1 MDWYN
6 LQDNNSQTTP
16 SAGTLKDNMKIGN
29 TTVISF
35 INLKGGVGKT
45 TSAVNVAATLA
56 RRDFKSGDKSTKPA
70 SVLLIDLDPQSNA
83 SLTLL
88 NKKQY
93 EEIDRTNKTL
103 YQLFDNEIS
112 RDDDSETFDLG
123 DIRVTPIEGLNLD
136 LLPSSLKLIDIQ
148 DKLVGYHRY
157 YLSATDILFNALN
170 KLKNPEGKAYT
181 HIIFD
186 CPPSLGLIT
195 LNALSLSRYFI
206 VPTLLDAYSHWGLD
220 KIVECVNRL
229 KRCKASCEVELLGVL
244 YSKVDPRSTIENY
257 KWDIEFQ
264 KWGTE
269 FDEWLS
275 KNIRTGKGAII
286 FKSRINSADIIRK
299 AEADN
304 RPLIEYH
311 PSASNLRSEQK
322 KHQVEWEE
330 LVTEILE
337 RIEYRR
343 K

>member
-1 MDWYN
+1 
-6 LQDNNSQTTP
+6 
-16 SAGTLKDNMKIGN
+16 MKIGN

-56 RRDFKSGDKSTKPA
+56 RREIKSGEKSKPA

-88 NKKQY
+88 NKEQY
-93 EEIDRTNKTL
+93 AEIDNTNKTL
-103 YQLFDNEIS
+103 YQLFENEIS
-112 RDDDSETFDLG
+112 RDDDSETYDLG

-157 YLSATDILFNALN
+157 YLSATDILFNALS
-170 KLKNPEGKAYT
+170 KLKNPERKAYT

-220 KIVECVNRL
+220 KIVERVDRL

-244 YSKVDPRSTIENY
+244 YSKVDTKATIENN
-257 KWDIEFQ
+257 KWDSEFQ
-264 KWGTE
+264 KWVPE
-269 FDEWLS
+269 FDAWLS
-275 KNIRTGKGAII
+275 KNIVKSKNSII
-286 FKSRINSADIIRK
+286 FKSRIKSADIIRK

-311 PSASNLRSEQK
+311 PSDSSLRNQQK
-322 KHQVEWEE
+322 DHQVEWES

-337 RIEYRR
+337 RIENR

>member
-1 MDWYN
+1 
-6 LQDNNSQTTP
+6 
-16 SAGTLKDNMKIGN
+16 MKIGN

-56 RRDFKSGDKSTKPA
+56 RREIKSGEKSKPA

-88 NKKQY
+88 NKEQY
-93 EEIDRTNKTL
+93 AEIDNTDKTL
-103 YQLFDNEIS
+103 YQLFANEIS
-112 RDDDSETFDLG
+112 RNDDSETFDLG

-220 KIVECVNRL
+220 KIVERVDRL

-244 YSKVDPRSTIENY
+244 YSKVDTKATIENN
-257 KWDIEFQ
+257 KWDSEFQ
-264 KWGTE
+264 KWVPE
-269 FDEWLS
+269 FDAWLS
-275 KNIRTGKGAII
+275 KNIAKSKNSII
-286 FKSRINSADIIRK
+286 FKSRIKSSDIIRK

-311 PSASNLRSEQK
+311 PSDSSLRNQQK
-322 KHQVEWEE
+322 DHQVEWEN

-337 RIEYRR
+337 RIKDR

>member
-1 MDWYN
+1 
-6 LQDNNSQTTP
+6 
-16 SAGTLKDNMKIGN
+16 MKIGN

-56 RRDFKSGDKSTKPA
+56 RREIKSGEKSKPA

-88 NKKQY
+88 NKEQY
-93 EEIDRTNKTL
+93 AEIDNKNKTL
-103 YQLFDNEIS
+103 YQLFENEIS

-220 KIVECVNRL
+220 KIVERVDRL

-244 YSKVDPRSTIENY
+244 YSKVDTKATIENN
-257 KWDIEFQ
+257 KWDSEFQ
-264 KWGTE
+264 KWVPE
-269 FDEWLS
+269 FNAWLS
-275 KNIRTGKGAII
+275 KNIAKSKNSII
-286 FKSRINSADIIRK
+286 FESRIKSADIIRK

-311 PSASNLRSEQK
+311 PSDSSLRNQQK
-322 KHQVEWEE
+322 DHQVEWEN

-337 RIEYRR
+337 RIENR

>member
-1 MDWYN
+1 
-6 LQDNNSQTTP
+6 
-16 SAGTLKDNMKIGN
+16 MKIGN
-29 TTVISF
+29 ATVISF

-56 RRDFKSGDKSTKPA
+56 KREVKSGDKTTKPA

-88 NKKQY
+88 NKQQY
-93 EEIDRTNKTL
+93 KAVDDADKTL
-103 YQLFDNEIS
+103 YQLFQHEIS
-112 RDDDSETFDLG
+112 RDDDIDTFNLG
-123 DIRVTPIEGLNLD
+123 DIRVTPINELNLD

-157 YLSATDILFNALN
+157 YLSATDILFNALS

-195 LNALSLSRYFI
+195 LNALSLSKYYI
-206 VPTLLDAYSHWGLD
+206 VPTLLDSYSHWGLD
-220 KIVECVNRL
+220 KIVQSVNRL

-244 YSKVDPRSTIENY
+244 YSKVDTKSTIENN
-257 KWDIEFQ
+257 KWDNEFR
-264 KWGTE
+264 KWEQE
-269 FDEWLS
+269 FDEWVA
-275 KNIRTGKGAII
+275 KNLRKGKESVI
-286 FKSRINSADIIRK
+286 FKSRIKSADIIRK

-304 RPLIEYH
+304 RPLIAYY
-311 PSASNLRSEQK
+311 PSDSSLKNQK
-322 KHQVEWEE
+322 EEHQKEWEK
-330 LVTEILE
+330 LVTEMLE
-337 RIEYRR
+337 RIENR

>member
-1 MDWYN
+1 
-6 LQDNNSQTTP
+6 
-16 SAGTLKDNMKIGN
+16 MKIGN

-56 RRDFKSGDKSTKPA
+56 RREIKSGEKSKSA

-88 NKKQY
+88 NKEQY
-93 EEIDRTNKTL
+93 AEIDNKNKTL
-103 YQLFDNEIS
+103 YQLFENEIS

-220 KIVECVNRL
+220 KIVERVDRL

-244 YSKVDPRSTIENY
+244 YSKVDTKATIENN
-257 KWDIEFQ
+257 KWDSEFQ
-264 KWGTE
+264 KWVPE
-269 FDEWLS
+269 FDAWLS
-275 KNIRTGKGAII
+275 KNIAKSKNSII
-286 FKSRINSADIIRK
+286 FKSRIKSADIIRK

-311 PSASNLRSEQK
+311 PSDSSLRNQQK
-322 KHQVEWEE
+322 DHQVEWEN

-337 RIEYRR
+337 RIENR

>member
-1 MDWYN
+1 
-6 LQDNNSQTTP
+6 
-16 SAGTLKDNMKIGN
+16 MKIGN

-56 RRDFKSGDKSTKPA
+56 RREIKIKSSDKSKPA

-88 NKKQY
+88 NKEQY
-93 EEIDRTNKTL
+93 AEIDSNNKTL
-103 YQLFDNEIS
+103 YQLFENEIS
-112 RDDDSETFDLG
+112 RNDDSETFDLG

-220 KIVECVNRL
+220 KIVERVARL

-244 YSKVDPRSTIENY
+244 YSKVDTKATIENN
-257 KWDIEFQ
+257 KWDDEFQ
-264 KWGTE
+264 KWVPE
-269 FDEWLS
+269 FDAWLS
-275 KNIRTGKGAII
+275 KNIAKSKNSII
-286 FKSRINSADIIRK
+286 FKSRIKSADIVRK

-311 PSASNLRSEQK
+311 PSDSSLRNQQK
-322 KHQVEWEE
+322 DHQVEWEN

-337 RIEYRR
+337 RIEDR
-343 K
+343 KKN

>member
-1 MDWYN
+1 
-6 LQDNNSQTTP
+6 
-16 SAGTLKDNMKIGN
+16 MKIGN

-56 RRDFKSGDKSTKPA
+56 KREIKSGEKSTKPA

-88 NKKQY
+88 NKQQY
-93 EEIDRTNKTL
+93 KAVDDADKTL
-103 YQLFDNEIS
+103 YQLFQHEIS

-123 DIRVTPIEGLNLD
+123 DIRVTPINELNLD
-136 LLPSSLKLIDIQ
+136 LLPSSLKLINIQ

-195 LNALSLSRYFI
+195 LNALSLSRYYI
-206 VPTLLDAYSHWGLD
+206 VPTLLDSYSHWGLD
-220 KIVECVNRL
+220 KIVESVNRL

-244 YSKVDPRSTIENY
+244 YSKVDTKSTIENN
-257 KWDIEFQ
+257 KWDNEFR
-264 KWGTE
+264 KWEQE
-269 FDEWLS
+269 FDEWVA
-275 KNIRTGKGAII
+275 KNLRKGKESVI
-286 FKSRINSADIIRK
+286 FKSRIKSADIIRK

-304 RPLIEYH
+304 RPLIAYY
-311 PSASNLRSEQK
+311 PSESSLKNQK
-322 KHQVEWEE
+322 EEHQQEWEK
-330 LVTEILE
+330 LVTEMLE
-337 RIEYRR
+337 RIENR

>member
-1 MDWYN
+1 
-6 LQDNNSQTTP
+6 
-16 SAGTLKDNMKIGN
+16 MKIGN

-56 RRDFKSGDKSTKPA
+56 KREIKSGEKSKPA

-88 NKKQY
+88 NKEQY
-93 EEIDRTNKTL
+93 AEIDKTNKTL
-103 YQLFDNEIS
+103 YQLFENEIS

-157 YLSATDILFNALN
+157 YLSATDILFNALH

-220 KIVECVNRL
+220 KIVERVDRL
-229 KRCKASCEVELLGVL
+229 KRCKAYCEVELLGVL
-244 YSKVDPRSTIENY
+244 YSKVDTKTTIENN
-257 KWDIEFQ
+257 KWDGEFQ
-264 KWGTE
+264 KWVPE
-269 FDEWLS
+269 FDAWLS
-275 KNIRTGKGAII
+275 KNITKGKISLI
-286 FKSRINSADIIRK
+286 FKSRIKSSDIIRK

-311 PSASNLRSEQK
+311 PSDSSLRKQQK
-322 KHQVEWEE
+322 EHQIEWEN

-337 RIEYRR
+337 RIENR
-343 K
+343 KKD

>member
-1 MDWYN
+1 
-6 LQDNNSQTTP
+6 
-16 SAGTLKDNMKIGN
+16 MKIGN

-56 RRDFKSGDKSTKPA
+56 KREIKSGGKSKPA

-88 NKKQY
+88 NKEQY
-93 EEIDRTNKTL
+93 AEIDKKNKTL

-157 YLSATDILFNALN
+157 YLSATDILFNALH

-220 KIVECVNRL
+220 KIVERVERL

-244 YSKVDPRSTIENY
+244 YSKVDTKATIENN
-257 KWDIEFQ
+257 KWDSEFQ
-264 KWGTE
+264 KWVPE
-269 FDEWLS
+269 FDAWLS
-275 KNIRTGKGAII
+275 KNISKGKGSII
-286 FKSRINSADIIRK
+286 FESRIKSADIIRK

-304 RPLIEYH
+304 RPLIEYY
-311 PSASNLRSEQK
+311 PSESYLKSQQK
-322 KHQVEWEE
+322 EHQIEWEK

-337 RIEYRR
+337 RIENR
-343 K
+343 KQN

>member
-1 MDWYN
+1 
-6 LQDNNSQTTP
+6 
-16 SAGTLKDNMKIGN
+16 MKIGN

-56 RRDFKSGDKSTKPA
+56 RREIKSGEKSKPA

-88 NKKQY
+88 NKEQY
-93 EEIDRTNKTL
+93 AEIDNTNKTL
-103 YQLFDNEIS
+103 YQLFENEIS

-220 KIVECVNRL
+220 KIVERVDRL

-244 YSKVDPRSTIENY
+244 YSKVDTKATIENN
-257 KWDIEFQ
+257 KWDSEFQ
-264 KWGTE
+264 KWVPE
-269 FDEWLS
+269 FDAWLS
-275 KNIRTGKGAII
+275 KNIAKSKNSII
-286 FKSRINSADIIRK
+286 FKSRIKSADIIRK

-311 PSASNLRSEQK
+311 PSDSSLRNQQK
-322 KHQVEWEE
+322 DHQVEWEN

-337 RIEYRR
+337 RIENR

>member
-1 MDWYN
+1 MWEN
-6 LQDNNSQTTP
+6 VN
-16 SAGTLKDNMKIGN
+16 
-29 TTVISF
+29 
-35 INLKGGVGKT
+35 
-45 TSAVNVAATLA
+45 AVQEEQC
-56 RRDFKSGDKSTKPA
+56 RGEKSKPA

-88 NKKQY
+88 NKEQY
-93 EEIDRTNKTL
+93 AEIDKTNKTL
-103 YQLFDNEIS
+103 YQLFENEIS

-157 YLSATDILFNALN
+157 YLSATDILFNALH

-220 KIVECVNRL
+220 KIVERVDRL
-229 KRCKASCEVELLGVL
+229 KRCKAYCEVELLGVL
-244 YSKVDPRSTIENY
+244 YSKVDTKTTIENN
-257 KWDIEFQ
+257 KWDGEFQ
-264 KWGTE
+264 KWVPE
-269 FDEWLS
+269 FDAWLS
-275 KNIRTGKGAII
+275 KNITKGKISLI
-286 FKSRINSADIIRK
+286 FKSRIKSSDIIRK

-311 PSASNLRSEQK
+311 PSDSSLKKQQK
-322 KHQVEWEE
+322 EHQIEWEN

-337 RIEYRR
+337 RIENR
-343 K
+343 KKD

>member
-1 MDWYN
+1 
-6 LQDNNSQTTP
+6 
-16 SAGTLKDNMKIGN
+16 MKIGN

-56 RRDFKSGDKSTKPA
+56 KRAIKSGGKTKPA

-88 NKKQY
+88 DKKKY
-93 EEIDRTNKTL
+93 KEIDDTENTL
-103 YQLFDNEIS
+103 YQLFRHEIS

-123 DIRVTPIEGLNLD
+123 DIRVTPIDELNLD
-136 LLPSSLKLIDIQ
+136 LLPSSLKLINIQ

-195 LNALSLSRYFI
+195 LNALSLSRYYI
-206 VPTLLDAYSHWGLD
+206 VPTLLDSYSHWGLD
-220 KIVECVNRL
+220 KIVESVNRL

-244 YSKVDPRSTIENY
+244 YSKVDTRSTIENN
-257 KWDIEFQ
+257 KWDSEFQ
-264 KWGTE
+264 KWEKE

-275 KNIRTGKGAII
+275 KNIRKGQDSII
-286 FKSRINSADIIRK
+286 FKSRIKSSDIIRK

-304 RPLIEYH
+304 RPLISYY
-311 PSASNLRSEQK
+311 PSNGALRNQK
-322 KHQVEWEE
+322 EDHQQEWED

-337 RIEYRR
+337 RIESR
-343 K
+343 KKP

>member
-1 MDWYN
+1 
-6 LQDNNSQTTP
+6 
-16 SAGTLKDNMKIGN
+16 MKIGN

-56 RRDFKSGDKSTKPA
+56 KREIKSGDKSKKA

-88 NKKQY
+88 KKDQY
-93 EEIDRTNKTL
+93 KDLDAANKTL
-103 YQLFDNEIS
+103 FKLFDYEIS
-112 RDDDSETFDLG
+112 RDDDNETFDLG
-123 DIRVTPIEGLNLD
+123 EIRVTPIDGLNLD

-148 DKLVGYHRY
+148 DRLVTYHRY
-157 YLSATDILFNALN
+157 YLSATDILYNALN

-181 HIIFD
+181 HIIID

-195 LNALSLSRYFI
+195 LNGLSLSRYFI

-244 YSKVDPRSTIENY
+244 YSKVDTNATIQNY
-257 KWDIEFQ
+257 QWQAAFQEWEQEF
-264 KWGTE
+264 G
-269 FDEWLS
+269 EWLS
-275 KNIRTGKGAII
+275 KNIRGEKGSII
-286 FKSRINSADIIRK
+286 FTSRIKSADIIRK

-304 RPLIEYH
+304 RPLIEYY
-311 PSASNLRSEQK
+311 PSDSNLRSQRQT
-322 KHQVEWEE
+322 HQREWED
-330 LVTEILE
+330 LVDEILE
-337 RIEYRR
+337 RLEKR
-343 K
+343 KRG

>member
-1 MDWYN
+1 
-6 LQDNNSQTTP
+6 
-16 SAGTLKDNMKIGN
+16 MKIGN

-56 RRDFKSGDKSTKPA
+56 KRNIKTKNSDNSKPA

-88 NKKQY
+88 NKEQY
-93 EEIDRTNKTL
+93 AEIDKTNKTL
-103 YQLFDNEIS
+103 YQLFENEIL
-112 RDDDSETFDLG
+112 RDDASETFDLG

-157 YLSATDILFNALN
+157 YLSATDILFNALH

-220 KIVECVNRL
+220 KIVERVDRL
-229 KRCKASCEVELLGVL
+229 KRCKASCDVELLGVL
-244 YSKVDPRSTIENY
+244 YSKVDTKATIENN
-257 KWDIEFQ
+257 KWDSEFQ
-264 KWGTE
+264 NWVPE
-269 FDEWLS
+269 FDAWLS
-275 KNIRTGKGAII
+275 KNIVKGKDSII
-286 FKSRINSADIIRK
+286 FKSRIKSADIIRK

-304 RPLIEYH
+304 RPLIEYY
-311 PSASNLRSEQK
+311 PSDSSLRRQK
-322 KHQVEWEE
+322 TEHQLEWED
-330 LVTEILE
+330 LVTEILQ
-337 RIEYRR
+337 RIDEH
-343 K
+343 KK

>member
-1 MDWYN
+1 
-6 LQDNNSQTTP
+6 
-16 SAGTLKDNMKIGN
+16 MKIGN

-56 RRDFKSGDKSTKPA
+56 RREIKSGEKSKPA

-88 NKKQY
+88 NKEQY
-93 EEIDRTNKTL
+93 AEIDNKNKTL
-103 YQLFDNEIS
+103 YQLFENEIS

-220 KIVECVNRL
+220 KIVERVDRL

-244 YSKVDPRSTIENY
+244 YSKVDTKATIENN
-257 KWDIEFQ
+257 KWDSEFQ
-264 KWGTE
+264 KWVPE
-269 FDEWLS
+269 FDAWLS
-275 KNIRTGKGAII
+275 KNIAKSKNSII
-286 FKSRINSADIIRK
+286 FKSRIKSADIIRK

-311 PSASNLRSEQK
+311 PSDSSLRNQQK
-322 KHQVEWEE
+322 DHQVEWEN

-337 RIEYRR
+337 RIENR

>member
-1 MDWYN
+1 
-6 LQDNNSQTTP
+6 
-16 SAGTLKDNMKIGN
+16 MKIGN

-56 RRDFKSGDKSTKPA
+56 RREIKSGEKSKPA

-88 NKKQY
+88 NKEQY
-93 EEIDRTNKTL
+93 AEIDNTNKTL
-103 YQLFDNEIS
+103 YQLFENEIS

-220 KIVECVNRL
+220 KIVERVDRL

-244 YSKVDPRSTIENY
+244 YSKVDTKATIENN
-257 KWDIEFQ
+257 KWDSEFQ
-264 KWGTE
+264 KWVPE
-269 FDEWLS
+269 FDAWLS
-275 KNIRTGKGAII
+275 KNISKSKNSII
-286 FKSRINSADIIRK
+286 FKSRIKSADIIRK

-311 PSASNLRSEQK
+311 PSDSSLRNQQK
-322 KHQVEWEE
+322 DHQVEWEN

-337 RIEYRR
+337 RIENR

>member
-1 MDWYN
+1 
-6 LQDNNSQTTP
+6 
-16 SAGTLKDNMKIGN
+16 MKIGN

-45 TSAVNVAATLA
+45 TSAVNIAATLA
-56 RRDFKSGDKSTKPA
+56 KRHIKSGEKSKPA

-88 NKKQY
+88 NKEQY
-93 EEIDRTNKTL
+93 AEIDQANKTL
-103 YQLFDNEIS
+103 YQLFENEIA

-123 DIRVTPIEGLNLD
+123 NIRVTPIEGLNLD

-157 YLSATDILFNALN
+157 YLSATDILFNALH

-220 KIVECVNRL
+220 KIVERVDRL
-229 KRCKASCEVELLGVL
+229 KRCKASCDVELLGVL
-244 YSKVDPRSTIENY
+244 YSKVDTKATIENN
-257 KWDIEFQ
+257 KWDSEFQ
-264 KWGTE
+264 KWVPE
-269 FDEWLS
+269 FDAWLS
-275 KNIRTGKGAII
+275 KNIVKGKESII
-286 FKSRINSADIIRK
+286 FKNRIKSADIIRK

-304 RPLIEYH
+304 RPLVAYH
-311 PSASNLRSEQK
+311 PSDSSLRTQQQV
-322 KHQVEWEE
+322 HQLEWEN
-330 LVTEILE
+330 LVTEILQ
-337 RIEYRR
+337 RIDNRR
-343 K
+343 RD

>member
-1 MDWYN
+1 
-6 LQDNNSQTTP
+6 
-16 SAGTLKDNMKIGN
+16 MKIGN

-56 RRDFKSGDKSTKPA
+56 RREIKSGEKSKPA

-88 NKKQY
+88 NKEQY
-93 EEIDRTNKTL
+93 AEIDNKNKTL
-103 YQLFDNEIS
+103 YQLFANEIS

-220 KIVECVNRL
+220 KIVERVDRL

-244 YSKVDPRSTIENY
+244 YSKVDTKATIENN
-257 KWDIEFQ
+257 KWDSEFQ
-264 KWGTE
+264 KWEPE
-269 FDEWLS
+269 FNAWLS
-275 KNIRTGKGAII
+275 KNIAKSKNSII
-286 FKSRINSADIIRK
+286 FESRIKSADIIRK

-311 PSASNLRSEQK
+311 PSDSSLRNQQK
-322 KHQVEWEE
+322 DHQVEWEN

-337 RIEYRR
+337 RIENR

>member
-1 MDWYN
+1 
-6 LQDNNSQTTP
+6 
-16 SAGTLKDNMKIGN
+16 MKIGN

-56 RRDFKSGDKSTKPA
+56 KRQIKTKTGDNSKPA

-88 NKKQY
+88 NKEQY
-93 EEIDRTNKTL
+93 AEIDRANKTL
-103 YQLFDNEIS
+103 YQLFENEIS

-123 DIRVTPIEGLNLD
+123 DIRLTPIEGLNLD

-157 YLSATDILFNALN
+157 YLSATDILFNALH

-220 KIVECVNRL
+220 KIVERVDRL

-244 YSKVDPRSTIENY
+244 YSKVDTKATIENN
-257 KWDIEFQ
+257 KWDSEFQ
-264 KWGTE
+264 KWVPE
-269 FDEWLS
+269 FDAWLS
-275 KNIRTGKGAII
+275 KNIAKGKDSII
-286 FKSRINSADIIRK
+286 FRSRIKSADIIRK

-304 RPLIEYH
+304 RPLIEYE
-311 PSASNLRSEQK
+311 PSDSSLRKQQRE
-322 KHQVEWEE
+322 HQLEWEN
-330 LVTEILE
+330 LVTEILQ
-337 RIEYRR
+337 RIENR

>member
-1 MDWYN
+1 
-6 LQDNNSQTTP
+6 
-16 SAGTLKDNMKIGN
+16 MKIGN

-56 RRDFKSGDKSTKPA
+56 KREMKSKLA

-88 NKKQY
+88 NKQQY
-93 EEIDRTNKTL
+93 KEIDNADRTL
-103 YQLFDNEIS
+103 YQLFQHEIS

-123 DIRVTPIEGLNLD
+123 DIRVTPIEELNLD
-136 LLPSSLKLIDIQ
+136 LLPSSLKLINIQ

-195 LNALSLSRYFI
+195 LNALSLSRYYV
-206 VPTLLDAYSHWGLD
+206 VPTLLDSYSHWGLD
-220 KIVECVNRL
+220 KIVESVNRL

-244 YSKVDPRSTIENY
+244 YSKVDTRSTIENN
-257 KWDIEFQ
+257 KWDNEFQ
-264 KWGTE
+264 KWEKE

-275 KNIRTGKGAII
+275 KNLRKGRESII
-286 FKSRINSADIIRK
+286 FKSRIKSSDIIRK

-304 RPLIEYH
+304 RPLIAYY
-311 PSASNLRSEQK
+311 PSEASLRRQQEE
-322 KHQVEWEE
+322 HQLEWEK

-337 RIEYRR
+337 RIESR

>member
-1 MDWYN
+1 
-6 LQDNNSQTTP
+6 
-16 SAGTLKDNMKIGN
+16 MKIGN

-56 RRDFKSGDKSTKPA
+56 KREIRVGEKSTKPA

-88 NKKQY
+88 LKEEY
-93 EEIDRTNKTL
+93 EKIDNANKTL
-103 YQLFDNEIS
+103 YQLFENEIS
-112 RDDDSETFDLG
+112 RNDDSETFDLG
-123 DIRVTPIEGLNLD
+123 EIRVTPISGLNLD

-157 YLSATDILFNALN
+157 YLSATDILFNALS

-220 KIVECVNRL
+220 KIIERVERL
-229 KRCKASCEVELLGVL
+229 KMCKASCEVELLGVL
-244 YSKVDPRSTIENY
+244 YSKVDTKSTIENN
-257 KWDIEFQ
+257 KWDSEFQ
-264 KWGTE
+264 KWETE
-269 FDEWLS
+269 FSRWLS
-275 KNIRTGKGAII
+275 KKLTREKNSII
-286 FKSRINSADIIRK
+286 FESRIRSADIIRK
-299 AEADN
+299 AEADHC
-304 RPLIEYH
+304 PLIEYY
-311 PSASNLRSEQK
+311 PSSSNLREQK
-322 KHQVEWEE
+322 EKHQQEWEA

-337 RIEYRR
+337 RIDKDKR

>member
-1 MDWYN
+1 
-6 LQDNNSQTTP
+6 
-16 SAGTLKDNMKIGN
+16 MKIGN

-56 RRDFKSGDKSTKPA
+56 RREIKSGEKSKPA

-88 NKKQY
+88 NKEQY
-93 EEIDRTNKTL
+93 AEIDNTNKTL
-103 YQLFDNEIS
+103 YQLFENEIS

-220 KIVECVNRL
+220 KIVERVDRL

-244 YSKVDPRSTIENY
+244 YSKVDTKATIENN
-257 KWDIEFQ
+257 KWDSEFQ
-264 KWGTE
+264 KWVPE
-269 FDEWLS
+269 FDAWLS
-275 KNIRTGKGAII
+275 KNIAKSKNSII
-286 FKSRINSADIIRK
+286 FKSRIKSADIIRK

-311 PSASNLRSEQK
+311 PSDSSLRNQQRD
-322 KHQVEWEE
+322 HQVEWEN

-337 RIEYRR
+337 RIENR
-343 K
+343 KQN

>member
-1 MDWYN
+1 
-6 LQDNNSQTTP
+6 
-16 SAGTLKDNMKIGN
+16 MKLGN
-29 TTVISF
+29 TTVLSF

-56 RRDFKSGDKSTKPA
+56 RREIKWDKATKPA

-88 NKKQY
+88 NKEQY
-93 EEIDRTNKTL
+93 KEIDDADKTL
-103 YQLFDNEIS
+103 YKLFENEIS
-112 RDDDSETFDLG
+112 RNDDSETFELG
-123 DIRVTPIEGLNLD
+123 DIRVTPIKGLNLD

-220 KIVECVNRL
+220 KIDERVNRL
-229 KRCKASCEVELLGVL
+229 KRCKASCEVELLGVF
-244 YSKVDPRSTIENY
+244 YSKVDTKATIENN
-257 KWDIEFQ
+257 KWDSEFQ
-264 KWGTE
+264 KWEPE
-269 FDEWLS
+269 FNEWLS
-275 KNIRTGKGAII
+275 KNVRRGRESII
-286 FKSRINSADIIRK
+286 FESRIKNADIIRK
-299 AEADN
+299 AEADH
-304 RPLIEYH
+304 RPLIEYD
-311 PSASNLRSEQK
+311 PSDRSLRTQK
-322 KHQVEWEE
+322 NDHQKEWEN

-337 RIEYRR
+337 RIETR
-343 K
+343 KKN

>member
-1 MDWYN
+1 
-6 LQDNNSQTTP
+6 
-16 SAGTLKDNMKIGN
+16 MKIGN

-56 RRDFKSGDKSTKPA
+56 RREIKSKSGERSKPA

-88 NKKQY
+88 NKEQY
-93 EEIDRTNKTL
+93 AEIDKTDKTL
-103 YQLFDNEIS
+103 YQLFENEIS
-112 RDDDSETFDLG
+112 RDDDTETFDLG

-170 KLKNPEGKAYT
+170 KLKNPEGKVYT

-220 KIVECVNRL
+220 KIVERVNRL
-229 KRCKASCEVELLGVL
+229 KKCKASCEVELLGVL
-244 YSKVDPRSTIENY
+244 YSKVDTKATIENN
-257 KWDIEFQ
+257 KWDSEFQ
-264 KWGTE
+264 KWVPG
-269 FDEWLS
+269 FDARLS
-275 KNIRTGKGAII
+275 KNIAKSKNSII
-286 FKSRINSADIIRK
+286 FESRIKSADIIRK

-311 PSASNLRSEQK
+311 PSDSSLRNQQK
-322 KHQVEWEE
+322 DHQVEWEN

-337 RIEYRR
+337 RIENR

>member
-1 MDWYN
+1 
-6 LQDNNSQTTP
+6 
-16 SAGTLKDNMKIGN
+16 MKLGN
-29 TTVISF
+29 TTVLSF

-56 RRDFKSGDKSTKPA
+56 RREIKWDKSTKPA

-88 NKKQY
+88 NKEQY
-93 EEIDRTNKTL
+93 KEIDDADKTL
-103 YQLFDNEIS
+103 YKLFENEIS
-112 RDDDSETFDLG
+112 RNDDSETFELG
-123 DIRVTPIEGLNLD
+123 DIRVTPIKGLNLD

-220 KIVECVNRL
+220 KIDERVNRL
-229 KRCKASCEVELLGVL
+229 KRCKASCEVELLGVF
-244 YSKVDPRSTIENY
+244 YSKVDTKATIENN
-257 KWDIEFQ
+257 KWDSEFQ
-264 KWGTE
+264 KWEPE
-269 FDEWLS
+269 FNEWLS
-275 KNIRTGKGAII
+275 KNVRRGRESII
-286 FKSRINSADIIRK
+286 FESRIKNADIIRK
-299 AEADN
+299 AEADH
-304 RPLIEYH
+304 RPLIEYD
-311 PSASNLRSEQK
+311 PSDRSLRTQRNDHQK
-322 KHQVEWEE
+322 EWEN

-337 RIEYRR
+337 RIEAR
-343 K
+343 KKN

>member
-1 MDWYN
+1 
-6 LQDNNSQTTP
+6 
-16 SAGTLKDNMKIGN
+16 
-29 TTVISF
+29 
-35 INLKGGVGKT
+35 
-45 TSAVNVAATLA
+45 LA
-56 RRDFKSGDKSTKPA
+56 RREIKSGGQSKPA

-88 NKKQY
+88 NKEQY
-93 EEIDRTNKTL
+93 AEIDNTNRTL
-103 YQLFDNEIS
+103 YQLFENEIS
-112 RDDDSETFDLG
+112 RDDDSETFELG

-170 KLKNPEGKAYT
+170 KLRNPKGKAYT

-220 KIVECVNRL
+220 KIVERVDRL

-244 YSKVDPRSTIENY
+244 YSKVDTKATIENN
-257 KWDIEFQ
+257 KWDSEFQ
-264 KWGTE
+264 KWVP
-269 FDEWLS
+269 
-275 KNIRTGKGAII
+275 KNIDKSKSSII
-286 FKSRINSADIIRK
+286 FKSRIKSADIIRK

-304 RPLIEYH
+304 RPLIEYY
-311 PSASNLRSEQK
+311 PSDSSLRNQQK
-322 KHQVEWEE
+322 DHQVEWEN

-337 RIEYRR
+337 RIQNR